1 MDATQVKA
9 WRRQERTRL
18 IAMRMGIPPAARRE
32 WGALITGELEA
43 FLTERAG
50 ALGVFWPFRAEKRP
64 VNADWSVQL
73 IRRFAAATPGLP
85 SDGRARP

>member
-32 WGALITGELEA
+32 WGALGASAVGLGKGFITSIC
-43 FLTERAG
+43 
-50 ALGVFWPFRAEKRP
+50 V
-64 VNADWSVQL
+64 
-73 IRRFAAATPGLP
+73 
-85 SDGRARP
+85 

>member
-32 WGALITGELEA
+32 WGALITGEFEA

-50 ALGVFWPFRAEKRP
+50 ALGVFWPFRPR
-64 VNADWSVQL
+64 
-73 IRRFAAATPGLP
+73 
-85 SDGRARP
+85 SDL